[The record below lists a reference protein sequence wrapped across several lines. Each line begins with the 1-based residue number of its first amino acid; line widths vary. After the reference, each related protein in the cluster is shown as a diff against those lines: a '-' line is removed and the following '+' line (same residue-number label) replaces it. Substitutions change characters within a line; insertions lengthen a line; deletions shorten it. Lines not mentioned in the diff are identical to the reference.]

1 MRWKCTRVTYRTC
14 RLRKMKTTDRKM
26 WYRYIMH
33 HASVFSNQRRRQCS
47 ERTQKQSEHRAQK
60 HGNTE
65 RQKRRNAEC
74 TETQSA
80 QKHRAF
86 SPTSG
91 ANDDNVAQGQNGDL
105 ENGSSKMERGGRC
118 TMHHI
123 SLLGL
128 RSSPDPGSSLPALP
142 NQQQQNND
150 TTLQLRAP

>member
-14 RLRKMKTTDRKM
+14 RLRKMKTIDR
-26 WYRYIMH
+26 RDGIDTSCIMPRCSPTNAALNVANEH
-33 HASVFSNQRRRQCS
+33 KNRANTKTQRTRKRR
-47 ERTQKQSEHRAQK
+47 
-60 HGNTE
+60 NTE
-65 RQKRRNAEC
+65 R
-74 TETQSA
+74 TETQGVLSDKRRERR
-80 QKHRAF
+80 QRSTRA
-86 SPTSG
+86 
-91 ANDDNVAQGQNGDL
+91 NGDL